1 MRVVWTRPALADVLQ
16 IKEYL
21 AADSPRYAQRVAERL
36 FAAVERLSEYPLSGR
51 MVPEL
56 NEQTVREVSSTRH
69 IASCIVCARMCWQS
83 LPSCTPLGDS
93 RPMLCAHFPER
104 IAVPQPNKPF
114 QQTAD
119 LLNARVARLCFT
131 RLQLNG
137 RR

>member
-1 MRVVWTRPALADVLQ
+1 
-16 IKEYL
+16 
-21 AADSPRYAQRVAERL
+21 
-36 FAAVERLSEYPLSGR
+36 
-51 MVPEL
+51 
-56 NEQTVREVSSTRH
+56 
-69 IASCIVCARMCWQS
+69 
-83 LPSCTPLGDS
+83 
-93 RPMLCAHFPER
+93 MLCAHFPER